1 LSQLTQTQRVRRIFY
16 VTLIVLPLAIY
27 IVFFS
32 NMDSAKALFAPIG
45 FSSAGLMLICIAFLT
60 KQRGNVYRGGEPF

>member
-1 LSQLTQTQRVRRIFY
+1 
-16 VTLIVLPLAIY
+16 
-27 IVFFS
+27 
-32 NMDSAKALFAPIG
+32 MDSAKALFAPIG